1 MKRTRYVII
10 LSRNGDVEYSDGI
23 TEGMEETEKLSI
35 IGKCVRD
42 AVDAH
47 GSPAGMIQVI
57 GMGEEEIDAG

>member
-35 IGKCVRD
+35 IGKCVRY
-42 AVDAH
+42 AVDAQ
-47 GSPAGMIQVI
+47 GAPAGMIKALGV
-57 GMGEEEIDAG
+57 